1 MLAGGMTIA
10 APSMMVPEAA
20 ATGSLFVSAENA
32 MFDNKFGGA
41 QVVEV
46 VVLGDDAGSGD
57 LKFASEPTVR
67 VDEHQLRL
75 AQAVDGNWYGYFGD
89 KTAIPAADET
99 DNNLDFGMD
108 LDLSQIT
115 IASMGATNV
124 YINATHGVIT
134 NPPTLTN
141 WNNTVNEQSTGN
153 QAAATY
159 SIGLLDVQ
167 DKYDDLDGVQKEW
180 PFIQLYDFTVGTF
193 DVVYEKAGPNEVI
206 SLDYDSSGMDDVA
219 GMTLDRNAAGQGSQI
234 HLTITDNQLNIDPT
248 AEDIV
253 IFYTETG
260 LEGVSFTNA
269 TTDSRTSDPTGGIN
283 YHSNQYKAFSNS
295 FDDNG
300 KLIIN
305 NNTNSAAVA
314 VLNATV
320 SLDDVHTDQYMI
332 FWESAENSG
341 VFGNTDDD
349 SNSNL
354 KVNDYAKRGTT
365 ATFDYNDSAQSF
377 LVANDF
383 ATIDM
388 DASSVGDEWN
398 SGEALTVTLL
408 DQDLNLNTNN
418 DEDLYLVN
426 TTNTALVPSLQI
438 GSPLSVLVAAANVTD
453 VTQFSKIAYYT
464 ETATDVMVGNT
475 LNITMATGYTGADL
489 NSMNSSNTYFNFDFS
504 SFTNSTNPVVAVCLH
519 AEGIGTAHL
528 CVKLVPTRE

>member
-1 MLAGGMTIA
+1 M
-10 APSMMVPEAA
+10 
-20 ATGSLFVSAENA
+20 
-32 MFDNKFGGA
+32 
-41 QVVEV
+41 
-46 VVLGDDAGSGD
+46 
-57 LKFASEPTVR
+57 
-67 VDEHQLRL
+67 
-75 AQAVDGNWYGYFGD
+75 
-89 KTAIPAADET
+89 
-99 DNNLDFGMD
+99 
-108 LDLSQIT
+108 
-115 IASMGATNV
+115 
-124 YINATHGVIT
+124 
-134 NPPTLTN
+134 
-141 WNNTVNEQSTGN
+141 
-153 QAAATY
+153 
-159 SIGLLDVQ
+159 
-167 DKYDDLDGVQKEW
+167 
-180 PFIQLYDFTVGTF
+180 YDFTVGTF

-206 SLDYDSSGMDDVA
+206 SLDYDSSGMDGVA

-349 SNSNL
+349 DDSNL

-383 ATIDM
+383 ATITM
-388 DASSVGDEWN
+388 DADSVGGEWN

-408 DQDLNLNTNN
+408 DQDLNLNTASKDKTLLKNS
-418 DEDLYLVN
+418 
-426 TTNTALVPSLQI
+426 TNIHLVPSLQI

-519 AEGIGTAHL
+519 AEGIGTAHFV
-528 CVKLVPTRE
+528 CDTGNNKGITKVISDNWNWRYYY